1 MNLRF
6 LALAALLAASPAVA
20 EEIKC
25 KGAFAADSS
34 AARLAEIYGAEN
46 VVTGPTDGPEGSTIH
61 ASVVFPNDLDRMM
74 TFVFWDQGADRDLSY
89 VELPQNT
96 EIAGI
101 AAGMSVDEI
110 EALNGE
116 PFVLSGFWWD
126 YGGYTDFSSGRL
138 AELPGGCHVTIIF
151 QPTEYANEGVDT
163 RAISGDKEVP
173 SGEPLLDTVAAQV
186 EALAL
191 SYPLPLQ

>member
-1 MNLRF
+1 MSLRF
-6 LALAALLAASPAVA
+6 LALAALLAASPAMA

-25 KGAFAADSS
+25 KGAFGADSS
-34 AARLAEIYGAEN
+34 AALLAEIYGAEN

-61 ASVVFPNDLDRMM
+61 ASVVFPDDVEKMM
-74 TFVFWDQGADRDLSY
+74 TFVWWDEGSNAALSY
-89 VELPQNT
+89 VELAPDAVV
-96 EIAGI
+96 AGI
-101 AAGMSVDEI
+101 AAGMSVD
-110 EALNGE
+110 AVAAFNGA

-126 YGGYTDFSSGRL
+126 YGGYADFRAGAL
-138 AELPGGCHVTIIF
+138 ADLPGGCHVTIIF
-151 QPTEYANEGVDT
+151 QPTEYADESVDT